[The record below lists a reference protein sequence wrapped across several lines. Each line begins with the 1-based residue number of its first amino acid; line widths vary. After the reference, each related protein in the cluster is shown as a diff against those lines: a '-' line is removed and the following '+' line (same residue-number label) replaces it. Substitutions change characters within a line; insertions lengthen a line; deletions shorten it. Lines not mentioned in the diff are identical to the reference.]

1 VGFTGTSGTVAFD
14 VTRTAE
20 VTKVTVGL
28 VADTTFPLV
37 VALLLATSIEA
48 GITAADRSLY

>member
-1 VGFTGTSGTVAFD
+1 VGFTGTSGTVASD

-37 VALLLATSIEA
+37 DELLLATSIEA
-48 GITAADRSLY
+48 GITAADRALY

>member
-20 VTKVTVGL
+20 VTNVTVGL
-28 VADTTFPLV
+28 VADTAFPLV
-37 VALLLATSIEA
+37 DELLDATS
-48 GITAADRSLY
+48 TATCTTLADRSLY